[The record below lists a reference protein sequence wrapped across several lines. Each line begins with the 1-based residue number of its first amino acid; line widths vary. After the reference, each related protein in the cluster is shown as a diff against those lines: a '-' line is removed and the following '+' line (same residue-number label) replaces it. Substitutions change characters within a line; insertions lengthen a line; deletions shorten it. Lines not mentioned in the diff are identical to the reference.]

1 MACESAS
8 IFNDV
13 SIIHKQELKKNTATA
28 AAKRLTAKHD
38 AFVCVCVCVCIK
50 KIKRVFYLLIKI
62 LLLSLSDF
70 VVEHNFTCLVFKLEK
85 KTKDLRH
92 KSDFHFVIIALVI
105 LSLDRVFVVL
115 ISI

>member
-13 SIIHKQELKKNTATA
+13 SIIHKQELEKNTATAA

-38 AFVCVCVCVCIK
+38 AFVCVCVCIK

-62 LLLSLSDF
+62 LLLSWSDF

-85 KTKDLRH
+85 KQKT
-92 KSDFHFVIIALVI
+92 
-105 LSLDRVFVVL
+105 
-115 ISI
+115 